1 VDWTAE
7 AWVKADSTGDVFVI
21 SKGEDCDL
29 RLAGSRV
36 LFQLYCAGGTPPGPF
51 NNLSGATNVTAGVWH
66 HVACVRSGSTQR
78 VYLDGVKDGER
89 TIVDGTPNVG
99 FQVIGS
105 RGAGGRLFSG
115 AIDEARCYTRAL
127 SDSEI
132 AAHYNYGFGQMGS
145 PSESGLVAGWH
156 FDDGQANPGTTN
168 AADYSGNAR
177 DGTLMNG
184 TLWVPGIVPG
194 LDVVP
199 PKVLSCTYNYFTSP
213 HKLIVQFSEDV
224 SASLST
230 SDLQVQNL
238 TTLGLVTVS
247 GLSWNGATNT
257 ATFTFT
263 PAKLANANYRGTLLA
278 AGITDGSSN
287 QLDGNGDGVGGDN
300 YVYDFWFLDGDSNR
314 DRIVDIVDLGVVGTN
329 WQKSP
334 RNWSQGDFD
343 GSGLVDIVDLG
354 IVGTNWQKG
363 MPAPPAS
370 SGSEPIAPA
379 PAKNPGKGRLKR

>member
-1 VDWTAE
+1 
-7 AWVKADSTGDVFVI
+7 
-21 SKGEDCDL
+21 
-29 RLAGSRV
+29 
-36 LFQLYCAGGTPPGPF
+36 
-51 NNLSGATNVTAGVWH
+51 VTTGVWH
-66 HVACVRSGSTQR
+66 HIVCVRSGSTQR

-89 TIVDGTPNVG
+89 TIIDGVPNVG
-99 FQVIGS
+99 FSGIGFRQGS
-105 RGAGGRLFSG
+105 PYEYDHFNG

-156 FDDGQANPGTTN
+156 FDDGQSNPGTTN

-194 LDVVP
+194 VDLVP
-199 PKVLSCTYNYFTSP
+199 PKVLSCTYDYFTSP

-224 SASLST
+224 SVSLST

-263 PAKLANANYRGTLLA
+263 PAKFANANYRGTLLA

-287 QLDGNGDGVGGDN
+287 QLDGNGDGTGGDN
-300 YVYDFWFLDGDSNR
+300 YVYNFWFLDGDSNR

-334 RNWSQGDFD
+334 RSWSQGDFD